1 MIKISHE
8 SPIGLLQDSLHFND
22 YQYCL
27 VHLLEEQ
34 PKYLEHFERCRD
46 EGIPVLLDNSIF
58 ELGTAFD
65 SEEFAKWVD
74 RLRPDEYIVP
84 DVLED
89 SKGTIESL
97 HNWVENFGHVKGK
110 RIGVVQ
116 GKNYDEIVEC
126 YKAVDEH
133 CDKIA
138 ISFNYS
144 YYLELF
150 PHQNKYLSWSMGRV
164 LLLEKLLEDGI
175 INTEKD
181 HHLLGCGLP
190 IEFVH
195 YYGDRYSWIDSLDT
209 SNPVV
214 HGLLGIRY
222 NGWGLGSK
230 KSIMLCD
237 MIDHEIVN
245 IEDIKYNLKKFREFV
260 NR

>member
-74 RLRPDEYIVP
+74 RLRPDEYIVL

-150 PHQNKYLSWSMGRV
+150 PHKTSTFHGQWVEFYYL
-164 LLLEKLLEDGI
+164 K
-175 INTEKD
+175 N
-181 HHLLGCGLP
+181 
-190 IEFVH
+190 
-195 YYGDRYSWIDSLDT
+195 Y
-209 SNPVV
+209 
-214 HGLLGIRY
+214 
-222 NGWGLGSK
+222 
-230 KSIMLCD
+230 
-237 MIDHEIVN
+237 
-245 IEDIKYNLKKFREFV
+245 
-260 NR
+260 